1 MLRGA
6 DSRVGRGVKQKPHLL
21 NDLAKAKGKALISA
35 YETDPTPVS
44 NFKFPTKKVLHA
56 ADLATTSGLGQ
67 MIVDRLHGKKLSAD
81 QKVALGTLAGGGA
94 GGEFFHPGIG
104 PRKVGGIY
112 QSGYSGEA
120 YKVLDIKPHGDK
132 GFAIKVVALPNK
144 NNPSLKMHEVNPR
157 WHSTWWDHKKDKILM
172 DPDHMNPLPPKARL
186 GRNPYALPG
195 APLKTQKN
203 PPVYAPR
210 SVGDSADPM
219 VRALN
224 RLSASSPNNVAKLL
238 IEAGSP
244 IRRLLD
250 ARLGAKPIHST
261 GSLMDTHGGFPRRA
275 YTESHVLKGNQSHLP
290 FIPGDPTYGSARFV
304 GLTPE
309 RRAALNRVLFQHLY
323 QTRN

>member
-1 MLRGA
+1 
-6 DSRVGRGVKQKPHLL
+6 
-21 NDLAKAKGKALISA
+21 
-35 YETDPTPVS
+35 VS

-132 GFAIKVVALPNK
+132 GFAIQVISLPNK
-144 NNPSLKMHEVNPR
+144 ANPSAQIHEIRPR
-157 WHSTWWDHKKDKILM
+157 WHSTWWDEHKDKVLM
-172 DPDHMNPLPPKARL
+172 DPREPKSA
-186 GRNPYALPG
+186 
-195 APLKTQKN
+195 APLQTQQN

-261 GSLMDTHGGFPRRA
+261 GSLMDTHGGFPRRS
-275 YTESHVLKGNQSHLP
+275 YVESHVLKGNQSHLP
-290 FIPGDPTYGSARFV
+290 VIPGDPYIR
-304 GLTPE
+304 
-309 RRAALNRVLFQHLY
+309 
-323 QTRN
+323 